1 MSLHELVEVII
12 QDQEALEKAQDLA
25 SFQALLVLVGSE
37 VRQELILVR
46 MVLEE
51 GHSLERRLLHLTLYC
66 SVQILVLQTRTQKWS
81 QNLKRK
87 AGQSQVS

>member
-25 SFQALLVLVGSE
+25 RFQVILVLVGSE

-51 GHSLERRLLHLTLYC
+51 GRFLERRLLHLTLCC

-81 QNLKRK
+81 QSLKRK
-87 AGQSQVS
+87 VDQ

>member
-25 SFQALLVLVGSE
+25 RFQVILVLVGSE
-37 VRQELILVR
+37 VRQVLILVR

-51 GHSLERRLLHLTLYC
+51 GHFLERRLLHLTLCC

-81 QNLKRK
+81 QSLKRK
-87 AGQSQVS
+87 VDQ

>member
-25 SFQALLVLVGSE
+25 RFQAILVLVESE

-51 GHSLERRLLHLTLYC
+51 GHSLERRLLHLTLCC

-81 QNLKRK
+81 QSLKRK
-87 AGQSQVS
+87 VDQ